1 MVWPFKRKLPDQE
14 YIAMFRK
21 FLATHQEVTANLT
34 TSSQGEGIATLIAQ
48 EKEFHRV
55 LPQRKLYRPLHRA
68 LDKTVRVQLMLAMYR
83 MRAGDALDEFS
94 RTGDAGKQS
103 EFINLSKR
111 ADLCQHWAEESLAEC
126 LRRME
131 ALPES
136 DPIRLIAEAES

>member
-55 LPQRKLYRPLHRA
+55 LPQRELYRPLHRA